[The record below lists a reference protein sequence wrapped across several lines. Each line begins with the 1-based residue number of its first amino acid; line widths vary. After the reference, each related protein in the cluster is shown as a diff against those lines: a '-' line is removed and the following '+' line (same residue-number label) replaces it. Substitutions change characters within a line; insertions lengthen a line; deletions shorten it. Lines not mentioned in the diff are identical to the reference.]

1 MTMRN
6 LATRTLKC
14 SPKARILA
22 GLALLALTAPAYA
35 QSRQLTVVGAGG
47 ALQEAERKAFFEP
60 FAKAANVKVT
70 EDSYSGQMAKVK
82 AMVSTKNVS
91 WDVMQVEQNSVY
103 SGCDEGLFEVLDWT
117 KVGKKTNFLPTAYSD
132 CGVGAFVWSMVASYN
147 KDVLKDGPKSWAD
160 FWDTKKWPEKR
171 GFRQTAKMTL
181 EIALLA
187 DGLARADIYKVLAT
201 KAGQDRAFAK
211 LDQIKPHILWWTS
224 GAESVERI
232 VSGDVAMSATFNGRV
247 SAVNASGKNLALIW
261 DGQVYGIDF
270 WAIVKGSPNKAVAEE
285 FIAFASKPEVQ
296 SEFPKYITY
305 GVTHK
310 EANAKIDPSIAS
322 SLPTAPANIAT
333 AVGMDTV
340 FWADYGEALEARFA
354 SWRAQ

>member
-1 MTMRN
+1 MSKASFLTTITAFS
-6 LATRTLKC
+6 LAVLITPGF
-14 SPKARILA
+14 SQ
-22 GLALLALTAPAYA
+22 G
-35 QSRQLTVVGAGG
+35 RQLTVVGAGG
-47 ALQEAERKAFFEP
+47 ALQDAERKAFFEP
-60 FAKAANVKVT
+60 FAKVANVKVT

-82 AMVSTKNVS
+82 AMVASKNVS
-91 WDVMQVEQNSVY
+91 WDVMQVEQNSIY
-103 SGCDEGLFEVLDWT
+103 AGCDEGLFEKFDWS
-117 KVGKKTNFLPTAYSD
+117 KVGTKRDFLATAYSD

-147 KDVLKDGPKSWAD
+147 KDTIKDGPRNWAD
-160 FWDTKKWPEKR
+160 FWDTKKWPGKR

-187 DGLARADIYKVLAT
+187 DGVEHTDIYKVLAT
-201 KAGQDRAFAK
+201 KPGQDRAFAK
-211 LDQIKPHILWWTS
+211 LDQIKPSILWWTS

-232 VSGDVAMSATFNGRV
+232 VSGDVVMSATFNGRV
-247 SAVNASGKNLALIW
+247 SAVNAAGKNLALIW

-270 WAIVKGSPNKAVAEE
+270 WGIVKGSPNKAVAEE

-296 SEFPKYITY
+296 SEFPKHIAY

-310 EANAKIDPSIAS
+310 EANAKIDPKIAS
-322 SLPTAPANIAT
+322 SLPTAPANLAT
-333 AVGMDTV
+333 AIGMDTV